1 MKTTLDIADG
11 LFAQAKLTAQRDG
24 TTLRALVED
33 GLRLVLTARQTTA
46 KPFKLKDGSVGVR
59 RNVDS
64 GLTDEAIA
72 RGGWAALREMA
83 NDRDFR

>member
-11 LFAQAKLTAQRDG
+11 LFAQAKQTAQRDG
-24 TTLRALVED
+24 VTLRALVED
-33 GLRLVLTARQTTA
+33 GLRLALAARQSPA
-46 KPFKLKDGSVGVR
+46 KPFKLKDCSVGSKGTR
-59 RNVDS
+59 

-72 RGGWAALREMA
+72 RGGWAALRDMA

>member
-24 TTLRALVED
+24 VTLRALVED
-33 GLRLVLTARQTTA
+33 GLRLALAARQKPA
-46 KPFKLKDGSVGVR
+46 KPFKLKDCSVG
-59 RNVDS
+59 S
-64 GLTDEAIA
+64 KGAPGLTDEAIA
-72 RGGWAALREMA
+72 RGGWAALRDMT

>member
-11 LFAQAKLTAQRDG
+11 LFAQAKQTAQRDG
-24 TTLRALVED
+24 VTLRALVED
-33 GLRLVLTARQTTA
+33 GLRLALKARQQPA
-46 KPFKLKDGSVGVR
+46 KPFKLKDASVGSKG
-59 RNVDS
+59 DP